1 MRLHL
6 PLLLTGALLTSAAPS
21 ASPSPIVKRDGPAV
35 VDAIHKISDQLVKLN
50 STVTDYDAGLITTL
64 TALHIELESVQLAGD
79 IKDAIRTTQESEPF
93 SQDASVDVSAATLD
107 LEPKIFSTL
116 DTIVRQK
123 DEFDHALLGL
133 FSLSFLVK
141 NNLEQE
147 QELSAKLGKAIAAKL
162 ASPYDQ
168 VAPQINKQ
176 IANAFEEAIA
186 AYS

>member
-21 ASPSPIVKRDGPAV
+21 ASPSPITKRDGPAV
-35 VDAIHKISDQLVKLN
+35 VDAIHKVSDQIVKLN
-50 STVTDYDAGLITTL
+50 STVTNYDAGLITTL
-64 TALHIELESVQLAGD
+64 TAVHIELESVQLARD
-79 IKDAIRTTQESEPF
+79 IKDAIQTTQDSKPF
-93 SQDASVDVSAATLD
+93 SQDASVAVSAATLD

-123 DEFDHALLGL
+123 DEFDHALLG

-141 NNLEQE
+141 DNLEQE
-147 QELSAKLGKAIAAKL
+147 RELSAKLGKAIAAKL

-168 VAPQINKQ
+168 LAPQINKQ
-176 IANAFEEAIA
+176 IADAFDKAIA